1 MKNKFRFLLGVV
13 LMSCYS
19 FSQTTIAYQYQYT
32 VDTSSGEKIDK
43 SNEFAGGRYTEYYTF
58 NSDKSVCQKTNA
70 DGRPYKPIAYYNHE
84 GYETYH
90 YVKTENGVRIY
101 KCVHSYYKTSSVSW
115 DGNQFVNNYSGYTEE
130 ISYLY
135 FSMDY
140 KKINVPYKGANK
152 VTVLLEVPTEVY
164 GEPTQIW

>member
-1 MKNKFRFLLGVV
+1 MKKKFWFLLGVV

-19 FSQTTIAYQYQYT
+19 FSQTTIAYQYQYS
-32 VDTSSGEKIDK
+32 VDTGSGEKIDK
-43 SNEFAGGRYTEYYTF
+43 SNEFVYGRYTVYYTF
-58 NSDKSVCQKTNA
+58 NSDKSVCQKTEA
-70 DGRPYKPIAYYNHE
+70 DGRPKQATAYYNNKD
-84 GYETYH
+84 YETYR

-101 KCVHSYYKTSSVSW
+101 KCVRSYYKTRNVGFK
-115 DGNQFVNNYSGYTEE
+115 GNQLVESLSDYTEE

-140 KKINVPYKGANK
+140 KKLNVPVKGTNQ
-152 VTVLLEVPTEVY
+152 VTVLLEVPIEVY